1 MKQNARFPYRI
12 RHILHMTYVIEKNI
26 HAHIK
31 EEIFVS
37 VKETEQRF
45 LLFVPADAD
54 TTSTQRFE
62 TAMNT

>member
-1 MKQNARFPYRI
+1 MPVFRI
-12 RHILHMTYVIEKNI
+12 VSDIYSIRLMLLKKNI

-45 LLFVPADAD
+45 LLFMPADAD